1 MARNFVH
8 DGERMTV
15 VSPWNVNSG
24 DVVIVGQ
31 MFGIAQASAASGS
44 NVPIRTGGTH
54 TLRKLNGASTS
65 IAQGANCH
73 WDNTNSNV
81 TFSATSNTRLGV
93 AAIAAVNADTVITVR
108 LNPSF

>member
-8 DGERMTV
+8 NGNIPTV
-15 VSPWNVNSG
+15 LAPWNVNSG
-24 DVVIVGQ
+24 DVVIIGQ
-31 MFGIAQASAASGS
+31 MFGIAQSSAASGA
-44 NVPIRTGGTH
+44 NVAIQTGGAH

-65 IAQGANCH
+65 IAAGANCY

-93 AAIAAVNADTVITVR
+93 ALVAAANADVSITVR